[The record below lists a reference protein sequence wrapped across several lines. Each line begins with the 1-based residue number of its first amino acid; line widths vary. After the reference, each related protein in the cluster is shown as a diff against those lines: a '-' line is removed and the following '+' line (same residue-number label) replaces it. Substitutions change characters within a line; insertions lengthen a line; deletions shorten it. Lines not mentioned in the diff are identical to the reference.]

1 MRNPRTR
8 QKVCGCEMRII
19 RGCKFLISAHLWCK
33 RLLFSSVSMV
43 HFCFYGGVVV
53 SLHVDWWRIIVVE
66 LEMHAFGRQL
76 LKSFSRSICF
86 SRFRLSIGG
95 GNFKTAVLC
104 QQSNSRTCRQ
114 LSTPVCQDHPRNY
127 STLHKTHCDVHRFG
141 ELRLT
146 VGSRCDVTVSSLNAH
161 LYLDQNLVIVD
172 DTASRLSVDYHNSDG
187 VSQVSISDSKD
198 KEISQQNGQQS
209 DVCNVEVPIKYG
221 RL

>member
-1 MRNPRTR
+1 
-8 QKVCGCEMRII
+8 
-19 RGCKFLISAHLWCK
+19 
-33 RLLFSSVSMV
+33 
-43 HFCFYGGVVV
+43 
-53 SLHVDWWRIIVVE
+53 
-66 LEMHAFGRQL
+66 MHAFGRQL
-76 LKSFSRSICF
+76 LKSFSRPICF
-86 SRFRLSIGG
+86 SSFYSRFRLSICG

-104 QQSNSRTCRQ
+104 QQSNSRPMSRTCRQ
-114 LSTPVCQDHPRNY
+114 LSTPVCQDHPRNH

-198 KEISQQNGQQS
+198 KETSQQNGQQS